1 VSSRSITSAGLV
13 AIVAVISTVFA
24 PAGVADLRF
33 PPNTPQ
39 WIATAATRTAQSL
52 GDPKADV
59 VSVSLGRF
67 PIVVLKGA
75 FVCTQCSGPSGAT
88 PAPTGPYVGLRFDGV
103 THRSTDF
110 ALAPTKEIATSS
122 LCGGRACTVRAI
134 YLDSAFVALYAHS
147 RGESEPFDHRIG
159 RSHCKITLPVRQN
172 KWIWGQ
178 CSVSM
183 SINSRHTVVTFS
195 ETWNGLDRY
204 GRRYSPLSPIHHH
217 VWKITES
224 HAGFV
229 TAFRSTGDYP
239 PQWRR

>member
-1 VSSRSITSAGLV
+1 VSLRSITSVGLV
-13 AIVAVISTVFA
+13 AIAAVIAAVFVSR
-24 PAGVADLRF
+24 GVADPVF
-33 PPNTPQ
+33 PPSTPH

-67 PIVVLKGA
+67 PIVVLKGS
-75 FVCTQCSGPSGAT
+75 FTCTQCSGPRGTT
-88 PAPTGPYVGLRFDGV
+88 PAQTGPYVGLRFDAV

-110 ALAPTKEIATSS
+110 ALAPTKAIATRS
-122 LCGGRACTVRAI
+122 LCGGSPCTARAI

-147 RGESEPFDHRIG
+147 RGNSEPFDHRVG
-159 RSHCKITLPVRQN
+159 RSHCKITLPVRES

-183 SINSRHTVVTFS
+183 SIKSHRTVVTFS

-204 GRRYSPLSPIHHH
+204 GRRYSPLSPVHHH

-229 TAFRSTGDYP
+229 TAFRSTGDHP
-239 PQWRR
+239 PQWR

>member
-1 VSSRSITSAGLV
+1 VSPRSTTSVGLV
-13 AIVAVISTVFA
+13 AIAAVTAAVFVSR
-24 PAGVADLRF
+24 GVADPAF
-33 PPNTPQ
+33 PAGTPQ

-67 PIVVLKGA
+67 PVVVLKGA
-75 FVCTQCSGPSGAT
+75 FTCTQCSGPSSTT
-88 PAPTGPYVGLRFDGV
+88 PAQTGTYVGLRFDAV

-122 LCGGRACTVRAI
+122 LCGGSPCTARAI

-147 RGESEPFDHRIG
+147 RGIGEPFDHRIG
-159 RSHCKITLPVRQN
+159 RSHCKITLPVQGW

-178 CSVSM
+178 CSVTM
-183 SINSRHTVVTFS
+183 SITPRRTVVTFS

-204 GRRYSPLSPIHHH
+204 GRRYSPQSPVHHH
-217 VWKITES
+217 VWKISES

-229 TAFRSTGDYP
+229 TAFRSTGDHP